1 MSSSDDENNNSNSNS
16 EKILEDVNADISA
29 VVENK
34 NEMEEEVDGT
44 KLFLGNLFKVVTTLY
59 SYFIITLGVTFGL
72 GIGLNIMG
80 YGYQFRDTN
89 GNFGF
94 KIDTIQNMKIER
106 QFQQVSKQ
114 YASQSSQSSNSKST
128 TEISPSSS
136 SSFNLNDF
144 FMRRP
149 FLTTLGITGVVLAV
163 ESALNNNGNNS
174 KGPPPS

>member
-80 YGYQFRDTN
+80 YGYQFRDQN
-89 GNFGF
+89 GNFGL

-114 YASQSSQSSNSKST
+114 YDKSYK
-128 TEISPSSS
+128 SSS
-136 SSFNLNDF
+136 SSSAQSSSTETSPPSPFNLNDF
-144 FMRRP
+144 FMRKP

-163 ESALNNNGNNS
+163 ESALNNNNN
-174 KGPPPS
+174 KGDGPS